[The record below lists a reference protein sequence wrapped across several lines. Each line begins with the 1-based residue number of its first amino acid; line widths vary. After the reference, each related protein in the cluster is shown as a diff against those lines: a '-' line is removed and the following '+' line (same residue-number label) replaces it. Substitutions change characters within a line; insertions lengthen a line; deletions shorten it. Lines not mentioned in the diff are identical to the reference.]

1 MNCILIMDL
10 DNIIIDGIILK
21 LKDLL
26 NIKITD
32 LHEWNHRKSFIIG
45 FSTSINQVYSF
56 IKEKKIKKSSELT
69 GKIKEITKDFVFNSV
84 NKKSLPH
91 SSFFINLLEIDIS
104 FSIIKYDLSHE
115 EEFIFDLN
123 YKLNKLKIY
132 YEGVMKGEYINEY
145 ISFIFS
151 LDISLN
157 SIEKIDFYI
166 KKFYE
171 NLDNEDMFQKY
182 INLINQIKIKKSFSF
197 LKQAPLSQV
206 SMSSNLNSFS
216 NFNQNDKNNKA
227 FSNVNSNKSP
237 NFVVRSRRCS
247 SLDKSPLFDNNS
259 NYNTDKY
266 QLKILNYFKKT
277 ETKDEIHDKHISSS
291 EIYDDYKNCIKNN
304 SKKLNIPNNSSFSTG
319 NQDNNKKLNIKKY
332 NDYSKLS
339 LSCHNENFTIDNS
352 NKQVKNK
359 NDSCLTLTKKS
370 SSSNL
375 TEQNQLS
382 LNRGSYS
389 NKYNSYIINNE
400 NTILSNLSSKNI
412 YKPHLQSY
420 NISMNIDSNDI
431 GYSNKSKSLSC
442 PLKTLEERKKIREK
456 ENTHLDEYSNFP
468 INENSQLSYM
478 NYNTILSKEN
488 LDRDTK
494 NMTNPYESFKLTS
507 FKPTITKKIK
517 LKSNKKQQNNINNSS
532 IIEKMF
538 RKSDENINE
547 ETNFIS
553 KKNSLSLNSPFKCNY
568 IGNKRMNE
576 ENEYEN
582 CEKFENQMKL
592 DYYNKNS
599 LLLSNEK
606 ACVPSNFLSST
617 AHYSGLNRFS
627 KTKNRNRVNSIS
639 NLSENDFLLAASTP
653 ERQSSI
659 EENMNLL
666 QAKRNLMEIFTQVDN
681 S

>member
-56 IKEKKIKKSSELT
+56 IKEKKIKKTSELT

-132 YEGVMKGEYINEY
+132 YEGIMNGEYINEY
-145 ISFIFS
+145 VSFIFS

-166 KKFYE
+166 RKFYE

-182 INLINQIKIKKSFSF
+182 INLINQIKNKKSFSF

-206 SMSSNLNSFS
+206 SMSSNLNCFS
-216 NFNQNDKNNKA
+216 NFSQIDKTNKA
-227 FSNVNSNKSP
+227 SSNVNSNKSP

-277 ETKDEIHDKHISSS
+277 ETKDEIPDKHISSS
-291 EIYDDYKNCIKNN
+291 EVYDDYKNCIKNN
-304 SKKLNIPNNSSFSTG
+304 SKKVNTPNNSSFSTG
-319 NQDNNKKLNIKKY
+319 NQDNNKKLSIKKY

-339 LSCHNENFTIDNS
+339 LSCQNENFTIDNS
-352 NKQVKNK
+352 KKQVKNK
-359 NDSCLTLTKKS
+359 SDSCLTLTKKS

-375 TEQNQLS
+375 TEQNQPS
-382 LNRGSYS
+382 LNRGSY
-389 NKYNSYIINNE
+389 NNIYNSYIIHNE

-412 YKPHLQSY
+412 YKSHLQSY
-420 NISMNIDSNDI
+420 NLNMNIDSNEI

-456 ENTHLDEYSNFP
+456 ENTHLEEYSNFP

-488 LDRDTK
+488 LDRNTK
-494 NMTNPYESFKLTS
+494 NMTNQYESFKLTS

-582 CEKFENQMKL
+582 CEKFESQMKL
-592 DYYNKNS
+592 DYYNKDS
-599 LLLSNEK
+599 LLFSNEK
-606 ACVPSNFLSST
+606 VCVPSNLLSST